1 MCESAVFQ
9 PPCVGRRSLLAVFL
23 PLAYAM
29 LAVFLP
35 LVYAMLAVF
44 LPLVHAMLAVFQ
56 PLGYVGVVLALY
68 LLV

>member
-35 LVYAMLAVF
+35 LV
-44 LPLVHAMLAVFQ
+44 HALLAVFQ

-68 LLV
+68 LLA